1 MLGSPALQLV
11 LNSSWDML
19 LRNVATPLG
28 GLLAFYP
35 SSSFAQNTP
44 CQTTTVQASTPSDT
58 NVALRSYSYC
68 GGNLDVSV
76 YIANVNYNK
85 VVTLYYTDSQ
95 GVSTPL
101 TSVAL
106 GYNSSIPDTNY
117 EFWSANTPVYLDG
130 ITQLLNLTYQAK
142 DIGQTY
148 VQQLQLSVKASGNAP
163 PAPAAIP
170 APYANPSGFSD
181 DITAWLAPK
190 SGSQADF
197 SKTRMFLNINPDIDG
212 AAKGTVVAA
221 RSGPSYEQQ
230 LPDYE
235 YDWVRDS
242 SLTMDVVRALYSAST
257 VDSFT
262 RKYKDAMFHY
272 AEGRAVEQND
282 PSLTFAGLGEPKFY
296 LNNTAFTGPWGRP
309 QNDGPATAAIT
320 LIEFA
325 YDYMKKGGSL
335 SSVRQRIWDSNANPK
350 VAPVLKDLLFV
361 ASNWSSPSFDLWE
374 EEESAHFYTRL
385 VQRRALV
392 MGARFATLLGDAT
405 TSSKLSSAATQLTAT
420 LDQFWSPNRKLILYE
435 YGPVLAGKNSFIDIA
450 VILGVIHG
458 YAGDGVYSYT
468 NDRVLASALKISTSF
483 LDVYGIAKTTKDS
496 KGLPIGIPIGRYPED
511 VYNGVGTSPNG
522 GNPWYLTTA
531 TMAQYLYSAAS
542 EYQTAGTLTV
552 NNVTASFF
560 AYYAPKSGLKIGKA
574 YSSNTK
580 EFASVIA
587 SLKGWG
593 DAYIRRIKY
602 HTPAGG
608 NLAEEF
614 NRNDGHAQGA
624 ADLTWSYAS
633 LLTAAFARAALS
645 GDASYT
651 QKIAALAYE

>member
-1 MLGSPALQLV
+1 LGRCIRTVTYKMVGSPALQIV
-11 LNSSWDML
+11 LNSSCDML
-19 LRNVATPLG
+19 LKNIATPLG
-28 GLLAFYP
+28 GLLAFCP
-35 SSSFAQNTP
+35 SSSFAQSTP
-44 CQTTTVQASTPSDT
+44 CQTTTVQASVPSDT
-58 NVALRSYSYC
+58 NVALSSYSYC

-101 TSVAL
+101 TSLAL
-106 GYNSSIPDTNY
+106 GYNSSIPNTNY
-117 EFWSANTPVYLDG
+117 EFWSASTPVYLDG
-130 ITQLLNLTYQAK
+130 ITELLNLTYQAK

-148 VQQLQLSVKASGNAP
+148 VQQLQLDVKASGNAP
-163 PAPAAIP
+163 PSPAAIP
-170 APYANPSGFSD
+170 APYASPNGFSD
-181 DITAWLAPK
+181 DITSWLAPK
-190 SGSQADF
+190 NGSQAEF

-221 RSGPSYEQQ
+221 RSGPSYDQK

-242 SLTMDVVRALYSAST
+242 SLTMDVVRSLYAAST
-257 VDSFT
+257 VDKFT

-320 LIEFA
+320 LMDFA
-325 YDYMKKGGSL
+325 NDYMKKGGSL
-335 SSVRQRIWDSNANPK
+335 SSVRDRIWNSTANPLK
-350 VAPVLKDLLFV
+350 APVMKDLLFV

-392 MGARFATLLGDAT
+392 MGANFATMLGDSAT
-405 TSSKLSSAATQLTAT
+405 SNTLSSAATQLTAT

-483 LDVYGIAKTTKDS
+483 LDVYPIAKTIKDS
-496 KGLPIGIPIGRYPED
+496 TGLSLGIPIG
-511 VYNGVGTSPNG
+511 
-522 GNPWYLTTA
+522 
-531 TMAQYLYSAAS
+531 
-542 EYQTAGTLTV
+542 
-552 NNVTASFF
+552 
-560 AYYAPKSGLKIGKA
+560 
-574 YSSNTK
+574 
-580 EFASVIA
+580 
-587 SLKGWG
+587 
-593 DAYIRRIKY
+593 
-602 HTPAGG
+602 
-608 NLAEEF
+608 
-614 NRNDGHAQGA
+614 
-624 ADLTWSYAS
+624 
-633 LLTAAFARAALS
+633 
-645 GDASYT
+645 
-651 QKIAALAYE
+651 

>member
-1 MLGSPALQLV
+1 
-11 LNSSWDML
+11 
-19 LRNVATPLG
+19 
-28 GLLAFYP
+28 LAFCP
-35 SSSFAQNTP
+35 SSSFAQSTP
-44 CQTTTVQASTPSDT
+44 CQTTTVQAAVPTSS

-101 TSVAL
+101 TSLAL
-106 GYNSSIPDTNY
+106 GYNSSIPNTNY
-117 EFWSANTPVYLDG
+117 EFWSASTPVYLDG

-148 VQQLQLSVKASGNAP
+148 VQQLQLPVKASGNAP
-163 PAPAAIP
+163 PSPAAIP
-170 APYANPSGFSD
+170 APYATPNGFSD
-181 DITAWLAPK
+181 DITSWLAPK

-221 RSGPSYEQQ
+221 RSGPSYDQK

-242 SLTMDVVRALYSAST
+242 SLTMDVVRSLYAAST
-257 VDSFT
+257 VDKFT

-320 LIEFA
+320 LMDFA
-325 YDYMKKGGSL
+325 NDYMKKGGSL
-335 SSVRQRIWDSNANPK
+335 SSVRDRIWNSTANPLE
-350 VAPVLKDLLFV
+350 APVMKDLLFV
-361 ASNWSSPSFDLWE
+361 ARNWSSPSFDLWE

-392 MGARFATLLGDAT
+392 MGAKFATMLGDSAT
-405 TSSKLSSAATQLTAT
+405 SNTLSSAATQLTAT

-483 LDVYGIAKTTKDS
+483 LDVYPIAKTVKDS
-496 KGLPIGIPIGRYPED
+496 SGLSLGIPIGRYPED

-531 TMAQYLYSAAS
+531 TMAQYFYSVAS
-542 EYQTAGTLTV
+542 EYQNVGSLTV
-552 NNVTASFF
+552 NNVTAPFF
-560 AYYAPKSGLKIGKA
+560 AYYAPNAGLKSKT
-574 YSSNTK
+574 YKSNTK
-580 EFASVIA
+580 EFASVIS

-602 HTPAGG
+602 HTPAEG

-624 ADLTWSYAS
+624 YDLTWSYAS
-633 LLTAAFARAALS
+633 LLTAAFARAELS
-645 GDASYT
+645 GDKTYI
-651 QKIAALAYE
+651 QKVAALAYE

>member
-1 MLGSPALQLV
+1 MLGSPALQVV
-11 LNSSWDML
+11 LNSSCDML
-19 LRNVATPLG
+19 LRNIATPLG
-28 GLLAFYP
+28 GLLAFCP

-44 CQTTTVQASTPSDT
+44 CQTTTVQASVPTSS
-58 NVALRSYSYC
+58 NVALNSYSYC

-101 TSVAL
+101 TSLAL
-106 GYNSSIPDTNY
+106 GYNSSIANTNY

-130 ITQLLNLTYQAK
+130 ITELLNLTYVAK

-148 VQQLQLSVKASGNAP
+148 VQQLQLPVKASGNSP

-170 APYANPSGFSD
+170 APYATPNGFSD
-181 DITAWLAPK
+181 DITSWLAPTN
-190 SGSQADF
+190 GSQADF

-221 RSGPSYEQQ
+221 RSGPSYDQK

-242 SLTMDVVRALYSAST
+242 SLTMDVVRSMYAAST
-257 VDSFT
+257 VDKFT

-320 LIEFA
+320 LMDFA
-325 YDYMKKGGSL
+325 NDYMKKGGSL
-335 SSVRQRIWDSNANPK
+335 SSVRDRIWNSTANPLK
-350 VAPVLKDLLFV
+350 APVLKDLLFV
-361 ASNWSSPSFDLWE
+361 ARNWSSPSFDLWE
-374 EEESAHFYTRL
+374 EEESTHFYTRL

-392 MGARFATLLGDAT
+392 MGAKFATMLGDSAT
-405 TSSKLSSAATQLTAT
+405 SNTLSSAATQLTAT

-435 YGPVLAGKNSFIDIA
+435 YGPVLAGKNSFVDIA

-483 LDVYGIAKTTKDS
+483 LDVYPIAKTVQDS
-496 KGLPIGIPIGRYPED
+496 KGLSLGIPIG
-511 VYNGVGTSPNG
+511 
-522 GNPWYLTTA
+522 
-531 TMAQYLYSAAS
+531 
-542 EYQTAGTLTV
+542 
-552 NNVTASFF
+552 
-560 AYYAPKSGLKIGKA
+560 
-574 YSSNTK
+574 
-580 EFASVIA
+580 
-587 SLKGWG
+587 
-593 DAYIRRIKY
+593 
-602 HTPAGG
+602 
-608 NLAEEF
+608 
-614 NRNDGHAQGA
+614 
-624 ADLTWSYAS
+624 
-633 LLTAAFARAALS
+633 
-645 GDASYT
+645 
-651 QKIAALAYE
+651 

>member
-1 MLGSPALQLV
+1 MLGSPAMQLV
-11 LNSSWDML
+11 LNSSCDML
-19 LRNVATPLG
+19 LRYLPLG
-28 GLLAFYP
+28 GLLALYP
-35 SSSFAQNTP
+35 SSSIAQNTP
-44 CQTTTVQASTPSDT
+44 CQTTTVQAAVPSNT

-68 GGNLDVSV
+68 GGSLDVSV

-85 VVTLYYTDSQ
+85 VVTLYYSDSQ

-148 VQQLQLSVKASGNAP
+148 VQQLQLTVKASGSAP

-170 APYANPSGFSD
+170 SPYATPSGFSD

-197 SKTRMFLNINPDIDG
+197 SKKRMFLNINPDIDG

-221 RSGPSYEQQ
+221 RSGPSYDQK

-242 SLTMDVVRALYSAST
+242 SLTMEVVEFLYAAST
-257 VDSFT
+257 NDKFT

-272 AEGRAVEQND
+272 AEGRAVEQTD

-320 LIEFA
+320 LMEFA
-325 YDYMKKGGSL
+325 TDYMKKGGSL
-335 SSVRQRIWDSNANPK
+335 SSVRDRIWDSKANPEK
-350 VAPVLKDLLFV
+350 APVLKDLLFV

-374 EEESAHFYTRL
+374 EEESTHFYTRL

-392 MGARFATLLGDAT
+392 MGAKFATMLGDSAT
-405 TSSKLSSAATQLTAT
+405 SNTLSSAATQLTAS

-468 NDRVLASALKISTSF
+468 NERVLASALKISTSF
-483 LDVYGIAKTTKDS
+483 LDVYPVAKTTKDS
-496 KGLPIGIPIGRYPED
+496 NGLPLAIPIGRYPED
-511 VYNGVGTSPNG
+511 VYNGVGTSANG

-531 TMAQYLYSAAS
+531 TMAQYLYSAAL
-542 EYQTAGTLTV
+542 EYQKSGSLTV
-552 NNVTASFF
+552 SNVTAPFF
-560 AYYAPKSGLKIGKA
+560 AYYAPKAGLKTGKT

-587 SLKGWG
+587 SLQGWG

-614 NRNDGHAQGA
+614 NRNNGNAQGA
-624 ADLTWSYAS
+624 ADLTWSYAA
-633 LLTAAFARAALS
+633 LLTAAFARATLS
-645 GDASYT
+645 GDGSYV